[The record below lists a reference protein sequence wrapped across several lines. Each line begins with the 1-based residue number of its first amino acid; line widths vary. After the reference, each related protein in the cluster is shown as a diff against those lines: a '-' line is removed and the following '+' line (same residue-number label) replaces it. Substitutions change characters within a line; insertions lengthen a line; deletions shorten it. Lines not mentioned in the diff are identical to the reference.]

1 MWETIRRVLKFGNK
15 IKEAAILNLK
25 KKKKKKKEEEANFP
39 IQKAKKPQQSAAKFE
54 QR

>member
-15 IKEAAILNLK
+15 IKEAAILNL
-25 KKKKKKKEEEANFP
+25 KKEEEANFP